1 MEGVNKM
8 SKYGNNIY
16 KRKDG
21 RWEGRYIVGYKNNR
35 SIYKSVYA
43 KNIDEL
49 KEKMQCILTCDI
61 EKSTTLNELIYSWLC
76 YGKIKNKKSTY
87 DKYSYIMEKH
97 IKNGI
102 GEIRLKNLTSVQVN
116 QFLNDKFKNY
126 SASYV
131 KTMAIIIKSA
141 IDYGH
146 KEQLAELPNIQVNM
160 PFSPKK
166 EVNILGL
173 DEQRQLESYIKN
185 NQSLTALG
193 IMLSLYAGLR
203 IGEVCALRWNNI
215 DFKNRII
222 TVDSTIV
229 RIKNENNKWIYKVG
243 PPKTTYSKRDIP
255 ITNNLYQLLTAEFR
269 NNKSPY
275 IISNQ
280 ESFLN
285 IRTFEYRYHK
295 LLKDADLYPHNF
307 HTFRHT
313 FATRCIESGVDIKT
327 LSEVLGHSSVSFTL
341 NTYVHP
347 SFQEKC
353 IQLEKLNNLTG

>member
-1 MEGVNKM
+1 M
-8 SKYGNNIY
+8 SKYGSNIY

-21 RWEGRYIVGYKNNR
+21 RWEGRYVAGYKNNR

-43 KNIDEL
+43 KSINEL
-49 KEKMQCILTCDI
+49 KEKMQCALANNID
-61 EKSTTLNELIYSWLC
+61 KPATLKELICSWLF
-76 YGKIKNKKSTY
+76 YGEIKNKKSTY
-87 DKYSYIMEKH
+87 DKYSYIIEKH
-97 IKNGI
+97 IKNEI
-102 GEIRLKNLTSVQVN
+102 GETRLKDLTSVQVN
-116 QFLNDKFKNY
+116 QFLSNKLKDY
-126 SASYV
+126 SSSYV

-141 IDYGH
+141 IDFGH
-146 KEQLAELPNIQVNM
+146 KEQLSELPNIQVNM

-173 DEQRQLESYIKN
+173 DEQRHLESYIKE

-215 DFKNRII
+215 DFKNHII
-222 TVDSTIV
+222 SVDSTIV
-229 RIKNENNKWIYKVG
+229 RIKDENNKWIYKIG
-243 PPKTTYSKRDIP
+243 PPKTSHSKRDIP
-255 ITNNLYQLLTAEFR
+255 ITNNLYQLLTAEF
-269 NNKSPY
+269 NNRKSPY
-275 IISNQ
+275 IVSSQ
-280 ESFLN
+280 ENFLN

-295 LLKDADLYPHNF
+295 LLADAALYPHNF

-327 LSEVLGHSSVSFTL
+327 LSDVLGHSSVSFTL

-353 IQLEKLNNLTG
+353 IQLEKLNNLTR

>member
-1 MEGVNKM
+1 
-8 SKYGNNIY
+8 
-16 KRKDG
+16 
-21 RWEGRYIVGYKNNR
+21 
-35 SIYKSVYA
+35 
-43 KNIDEL
+43 
-49 KEKMQCILTCDI
+49 
-61 EKSTTLNELIYSWLC
+61 
-76 YGKIKNKKSTY
+76 
-87 DKYSYIMEKH
+87 
-97 IKNGI
+97 
-102 GEIRLKNLTSVQVN
+102 
-116 QFLNDKFKNY
+116 
-126 SASYV
+126 
-131 KTMAIIIKSA
+131 MAIIIKSA
-141 IDYGH
+141 IDFGH
-146 KEQLAELPNIQVNM
+146 KEQLPECLIFKLICLFHQ
-160 PFSPKK
+160 KK

-173 DEQRQLESYIKN
+173 DEERQLELYIKN
-185 NQSLTALG
+185 IQSLTALG

-243 PPKTTYSKRDIP
+243 PPKTTHSKRDIP

-295 LLKDADLYPHNF
+295 LLKDADLYPQNF

-313 FATRCIESGVDIKT
+313 FATRCIESGADIKT

-347 SFQEKC
+347 SFQK
-353 IQLEKLNNLTG
+353 NVFNLKN